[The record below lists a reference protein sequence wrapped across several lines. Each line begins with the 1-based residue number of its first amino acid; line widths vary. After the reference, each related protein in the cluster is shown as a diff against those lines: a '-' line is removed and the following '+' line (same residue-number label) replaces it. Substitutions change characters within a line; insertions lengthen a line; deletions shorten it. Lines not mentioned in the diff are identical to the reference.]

1 MTKVL
6 AIVPSAGIGKR
17 ADSDTPKQYKRIGTS
32 TIFEFTINKLLKYKD
47 ITKVL
52 VPISGS
58 DTNFLNQ
65 KLVEN
70 KKISF
75 SKGGNTRFESVFNAI
90 QAFDDND
97 YDYVLIHDVV
107 RPFFDVNLIKEML
120 EILNKDHQFEG
131 VVPFVECVDSARN
144 INQDFKPI
152 NRTELAL
159 IQTPQIFRSKSF
171 VLAMKSAYDQAKH
184 FSDES
189 QVMENSNFLITY
201 VDGNDSNIKI
211 TTPDDF
217 RRIDPF
223 DNSVGRGIDFHKYKP
238 AKNSNIVLGT
248 IKIKSDYRV
257 VAHSDGDILLH
268 ALSDALLGAGG
279 LRDIGYYFPDN
290 LASNKNLDSTKILS
304 KSLDLLFRN
313 GLKPHNVDITIICES
328 PKISPHVQQITEALS
343 KLLKINEENIAIKS
357 TTTEGLGV
365 IGHNNGIAVYALSS
379 LKII

>member
-65 KLVEN
+65 KLEKN

-171 VLAMKSAYDQAKH
+171 VLAMKSAYDQEKH
-184 FSDES
+184 FSS
-189 QVMENSNFLITY
+189 KRSKL
-201 VDGNDSNIKI
+201 S
-211 TTPDDF
+211 
-217 RRIDPF
+217 
-223 DNSVGRGIDFHKYKP
+223 
-238 AKNSNIVLGT
+238 
-248 IKIKSDYRV
+248 
-257 VAHSDGDILLH
+257 LLQ
-268 ALSDALLGAGG
+268 ALL
-279 LRDIGYYFPDN
+279 RDHF
-290 LASNKNLDSTKILS
+290 
-304 KSLDLLFRN
+304 
-313 GLKPHNVDITIICES
+313 
-328 PKISPHVQQITEALS
+328 
-343 KLLKINEENIAIKS
+343 LKI
-357 TTTEGLGV
+357 
-365 IGHNNGIAVYALSS
+365 
-379 LKII
+379 